1 MSSVTT
7 PRVPTFSTWLREQ
20 IGVDASGGMSTVD
33 WLVTPQQRLLGVV
46 SGAVHADNSGLLG
59 CTSTLGRRR
68 ECLRVR
74 MCR

>member
-33 WLVTPQQRLLGVV
+33 WLVTPRQRLLGVV
-46 SGAVHADNSGLLG
+46 SGAVHADDSGLLG
-59 CTSTLGRRR
+59 CTSALGRRR

-74 MCR
+74 TCR